1 MDYQDTITTVSE
13 IVNNEKIIKDGLTLI
28 YELTPLNHKQLDEH
42 LYYTHNPRG
51 TEFEHQEVIE
61 IELGGILIKFIE
73 KGSKLEIRKDV

>member
-1 MDYQDTITTVSE
+1 MDYQDIITTVSE

-51 TEFEHQEVIE
+51 TDFQHQEVIE